1 MILFKRL
8 GTNLKITN
16 KVIHMKTR
24 YKTINYNTVCTN
36 FYEINPLKSVIP
48 IQQFH
53 RKYCFHSFRG
63 DETDSD
69 TEDIEQ
75 KRDIKNIILA
85 DSNDTLATK
94 ISECKS
100 LQDIFDILRDNNNQL
115 NWKNISM
122 AIAMVRELQIIYYRV
137 CMFEKNLN
145 SYITPEDSFENILTN
160 NDFLNLLNLMEEHY
174 KLMNIQCLSYSLLC
188 LHKIGVDINCTA
200 SKKLSNRLQ
209 KILMTT
215 PIEDIEPCILSRFT
229 VSIVSHRD
237 LLGLYILKDIWPI
250 VLKKLNLCET
260 YEDIKHI
267 SICLYNL
274 PWFLNKSI
282 MDNFVTLVEH
292 TLLNKPQHDDKI
304 KCIVKVLRLVN
315 SPYWINQNINLTRSL
330 LLNLQGVIKHI
341 ALYDMIQLQ
350 MIIVKQSELYQ
361 LFEEIHNETSKWLSK
376 ADVDTDITV
385 LRLLSCIVPS
395 SSASRRKHIESLLR
409 KQFLLNNTFS
419 QLCIGPL
426 FNIIRNLK
434 TSDVQICNAYWSS
447 VLDWLIS
454 GKPSIREHHKLLRIC
469 NRYMNF
475 NNNMSG
481 TYRHYKFEN
490 QMINWLNE
498 ELEQGV
504 SAIIPSKFSKIFSFF
519 ISYPNEN
526 IGYEIPEIMVKKVLD
541 TVGQYSVYD
550 CYIISRGLNTAFI
563 NRKNKTSLPMFLD
576 QYVRLCTALNK
587 RSLEIINQE
596 PNLSLDQLNSLYR
609 GYNHRYNVKEPGL
622 FYKILDGYKNFTSE
636 HFSSR
641 IIRELTYN
649 LVTSDW
655 YDADLL
661 DKCLK
666 YLIKN
671 HKYLL
676 AENVEKILT
685 VFFLYGVNSEKFMEF
700 LPYATEIINRDKFKM
715 SGLNFMRASLA
726 LCYFYSLP
734 TTIKDYLF
742 SVEFLEKLDDELNNC
757 YAKATYPLK
766 VRQLLM
772 ILNRAVCIDYPEF
785 DVPWFHTKYCEEIQS
800 LVPKHTGSF
809 YLDVEKRVSQLIKNK
824 GYLKTNSFS
833 PYGYKLDFEIIISN
847 SKRFKKENKNEKLVL
862 LLLNEKDLRKT
873 DNEMRG
879 LSKLKQRHLEIL
891 GYRVV
896 WIKKSI
902 WNSMFMTEPE
912 AKLSYLK
919 SLIWKKP

>member
-1 MILFKRL
+1 MTIFKQF
-8 GTNLKITN
+8 GTNLKIYT
-16 KVIHMKTR
+16 KIIHMKTR
-24 YKTINYNTVCTN
+24 HKTINYNAFCTKL
-36 FYEINPLKSVIP
+36 YQTNPLKLVFP
-48 IQQFH
+48 LHQFH

-75 KRDIKNIILA
+75 KRDIKNIILL
-85 DSNDTLATK
+85 DNNDTLAIK

-100 LQDIFDILRDNNNQL
+100 LQDIFDILRNNNNQL

-174 KLMNIQCLSYSLLC
+174 EFMNIQCLSYSLLC
-188 LHKIGVDINCTA
+188 LHKIGVDINCTV
-200 SKKLSNRLQ
+200 SNKLSYRLQ

-215 PIEDIEPCILSRFT
+215 PVEEIEPCILSRFT

-282 MDNFVTLVEH
+282 MDNFVTIVEH

-304 KCIVKVLRLVN
+304 KCIVKVLRLIN
-315 SPYWINQNINLTRSL
+315 SPYWINQNIDLTRSL

-350 MIIVKQSELYQ
+350 MIIVKQSEPYQ

-409 KQFLLNNTFS
+409 KQFLLNNSFS

-434 TSDVQICNAYWSS
+434 TSDLHICNAYWSS

-454 GKPSIREHHKLLRIC
+454 GKPLIREHHKLLRIC

-526 IGYEIPEIMVKKVLD
+526 IGYEMPEVMVKKVLD

-587 RSLEIINQE
+587 RCLEILNQE
-596 PNLSLDQLNSLYR
+596 PNLSIDQINSLYR
-609 GYNHRYNVKEPGL
+609 GYNHRYNVKEPEL
-622 FYKILDGYKNFTSE
+622 FYKILDRYKNFTSE

-641 IIRELTYN
+641 TIRELTYN

-655 YDADLL
+655 YDAELL

-685 VFFLYGVNSEKFMEF
+685 VFFLYGVNSEKFIEF

-734 TTIKDYLF
+734 TSIKDYLF

-809 YLDVEKRVSQLIKNK
+809 YLDVEKRVGQLIKNK
-824 GYLKTNSFS
+824 GYLKANSFS
-833 PYGYKLDFEIIISN
+833 PYGYKLDFEIILN
-847 SKRFKKENKNEKLVL
+847 KSKQFKRENKNEKLVL

-919 SLIWKKP
+919 SLIWKRP